1 MPKISLFKLFTATLT
16 LSAFT
21 IGGGYVIVPLM
32 RKRFVEEYGWIDE
45 NEMLDLVAIAQ
56 SGPGPIAV
64 NASILVG
71 YRIAGLAGAL
81 VSTLG
86 TALPP
91 LIILSVISLFYTA
104 FAASGLVAS
113 ALAAM
118 RVGVAAVIADV
129 VIKMGSDVLKKKD
142 YILTAIMFAAFAAN
156 WWLGVNVVLIILTS
170 GAAGVLLT
178 KLRENKENKKKKG
191 DDENAA

>member
-71 YRIAGLAGAL
+71 YRISGLIGAL
-81 VSTLG
+81 VATLG

-142 YILTAIMFAAFAAN
+142 YILTGIMLAAFVAN
-156 WWLGVNVVLIILTS
+156 WWLGVNVVFIILVS

-178 KLRENKENKKKKG
+178 ILRERKEKKE
-191 DDENAA
+191 DEHVA

>member
-71 YRIAGLAGAL
+71 YRIAGLVGAL

-142 YILTAIMFAAFAAN
+142 YILTAIMFAAFVAN
-156 WWLGVNVVLIILTS
+156 WWLGVNVVLIILAS
-170 GAAGVLLT
+170 GAMGVLLT
-178 KLRENKENKKKKG
+178 KLRENKEKKE
-191 DDENAA
+191 DDDNAA

>member
-32 RKRFVEEYGWIDE
+32 RKRFVEEYGWIEE

-71 YRIAGLAGAL
+71 YRIAGLVGAL

-142 YILTAIMFAAFAAN
+142 YILTAIMFAAFVAN
-156 WWLGVNVVLIILTS
+156 WWLGVNVVLIILAS
-170 GAAGVLLT
+170 GAMGVLLT
-178 KLRENKENKKKKG
+178 KLRENKENKEKKG
-191 DDENAA
+191 DDDNAA

>member
-1 MPKISLFKLFTATLT
+1 MPEKSIGKLFLATLT

-32 RKRFVEEYGWIDE
+32 RKRFVEEYGWIEE

-71 YRIAGLAGAL
+71 YRVLGIAGAL
-81 VSTLG
+81 AATLG

-91 LIILSVISLFYTA
+91 LCILSVVSMFYTA
-104 FAASGLVAS
+104 FAASGLVA
-113 ALAAM
+113 AVLATM
-118 RVGVAAVIADV
+118 RVGVAAIITDV

-142 YILTAIMFAAFAAN
+142 FLLTSVMLIAFAAD
-156 WWLGVNVVLIILTS
+156 WHFGINVVFIILAS
-170 GAAGVLLT
+170 GIFGVLLT
-178 KLRENKENKKKKG
+178 LFKEG
-191 DDENAA
+191 RNAV

>member
-1 MPKISLFKLFTATLT
+1 MPKISLMKLFIATFT

-71 YRIAGLAGAL
+71 YRVAGLWGAL
-81 VSTLG
+81 VATLG

-91 LIILSVISLFYTA
+91 LIILSVISMFYTA

-129 VIKMGSDVLKKKD
+129 VIKMGWDVLKKKD
-142 YILTAIMFAAFAAN
+142 YVLTAVMCAAFVAN
-156 WWLGVNVVLIILTS
+156 WWLGVNVVLIILVS
-170 GAAGVLLT
+170 GAMGVLLT
-178 KLRENKENKKKKG
+178 KFRENKEKKE
-191 DDENAA
+191 DDENVA

>member
-1 MPKISLFKLFTATLT
+1 MPKISLFKLFTATFT

-71 YRIAGLAGAL
+71 YRVAGLVGAL
-81 VSTLG
+81 VATLG

-91 LIILSVISLFYTA
+91 LIILSVISMFYTA

-129 VIKMGSDVLKKKD
+129 VIQMDSDVLKKKD
-142 YILTAIMFAAFAAN
+142 FVLTAIMCAAFVAN
-156 WWLGVNVVLIILTS
+156 WWLGVNVVLIILVS

-178 KLRENKENKKKKG
+178 KLRENKASREKKE
-191 DDENAA
+191 DDEHAV

>member
-1 MPKISLFKLFTATLT
+1 MPKISLMKLFTATLT

-32 RKRFVEEYGWIDE
+32 RKRFVEEYGWIEE

-71 YRIAGLAGAL
+71 YRIAGLVGAL
-81 VSTLG
+81 VATLG

-142 YILTAIMFAAFAAN
+142 YILTGIMLAAFVAN
-156 WWLGVNVVLIILTS
+156 WWLGVNVVFIILVS

-178 KLRENKENKKKKG
+178 ILRERKEKKEDK
-191 DDENAA
+191 NAA